1 MPVGTGTMPA
11 EGSRGGGRSDRRSGG
26 RRGAGPVVLDDTDHR
41 IVNALVA
48 DGRMSVHELARIAA
62 VSRATAYTRF
72 ERLQADGVIT
82 GFRAQVEPTALGYAI
97 TAMILVNVDQGAWA
111 EVREQLVHV
120 PGFEYLAVTSGG
132 FDFVML
138 VRVHDVAELRDV
150 VLHRLH
156 RIPAIKTTQTVFVL
170 DEERRSLGIVETDPS
185 PSAATGRR

>member
-1 MPVGTGTMPA
+1 MA
-11 EGSRGGGRSDRRSGG
+11 ERAGFGGRSPRSAGSPDRPG
-26 RRGAGPVVLDDTDHR
+26 RTMGADDTDRR
-41 IVNALVA
+41 IVSALVG
-48 DGRMSVHELARIAA
+48 DGRMSVNELARVAQ
-62 VSRATAYTRF
+62 VSRATAYARL

-82 GFRAQVEPTALGYAI
+82 GFSAQVDPAALGCAI

-111 EVREQLVHV
+111 EVREKLVGV

-156 RIPAIKTTQTVFVL
+156 RIAAVKTTQTIFVL
-170 DEERRSLGIVETDPS
+170 DEEGRPFGA
-185 PSAATGRR
+185 SAATP